1 RLGVLVPLSALAG
14 GALVLVTDSAVLAS
28 GLDATLSTGVA
39 IALVGTP
46 LMLAMIRRGA
56 AWSGVLHADAE
67 RAAGGGATRLVG
79 WLERLGWPLRTA
91 LFVVAGVLAVFVGVS
106 AGPEWLSIARWS
118 AALSGHDALA
128 RMLIDL
134 RMPRLLC
141 ALLAGALLAVSGVA
155 MQSVV
160 RNPLAGPEVLGVTQ
174 GAGLVTLFALS
185 TWPLMGHATLAA
197 AALIGGGLSLAI
209 TLALNHRHRYAP
221 LAVALTGIVIGAL
234 WTTLAQWLITQ
245 ESVQPARFV
254 VWLVGGTYGRSWG
267 EVSMLLPWC
276 VLAVPVFA
284 WLAKPLDMLALG
296 DDQAAA
302 LGLPVAVLRPLA
314 LTIATLA
321 ACAAVAAVGPVGFI
335 GLMAPHVATM
345 LGARRHRTRLWLAAA
360 CGALILGVA
369 DLAAR
374 TVVAPREVPAGV
386 LTALI
391 GAPYLLGLLILEG
404 RRARRA
410 GR

>member
-1 RLGVLVPLSALAG
+1 SIAGPLSYVGLVAPNLLRQVRGARAARLGVLVPLSALAG

-91 LFVVAGVLAVFVGVS
+91 LLVVAGVLVVWVGVS
-106 AGPEWLSIARWS
+106 AGPEWLSPARWF

-185 TWPLMGHATLAA
+185 TWPLMGHVTLA
-197 AALIGGGLSLAI
+197 GG
-209 TLALNHRHRYAP
+209 
-221 LAVALTGIVIGAL
+221 
-234 WTTLAQWLITQ
+234 
-245 ESVQPARFV
+245 
-254 VWLVGGTYGRSWG
+254 
-267 EVSMLLPWC
+267 
-276 VLAVPVFA
+276 
-284 WLAKPLDMLALG
+284 
-296 DDQAAA
+296 
-302 LGLPVAVLRPLA
+302 
-314 LTIATLA
+314 
-321 ACAAVAAVGPVGFI
+321 
-335 GLMAPHVATM
+335 
-345 LGARRHRTRLWLAAA
+345 
-360 CGALILGVA
+360 
-369 DLAAR
+369 
-374 TVVAPREVPAGV
+374 
-386 LTALI
+386 
-391 GAPYLLGLLILEG
+391 
-404 RRARRA
+404 
-410 GR
+410 